1 MHKLGALLCTARV
14 ALVPSKDLQQG
25 KRAGK
30 LQRDILFISM
40 FTYSEKKK
48 KKVKTSIK
56 NSSHALYADLAQKW
70 QSKNL
75 CSLQLQLNRTEKI
88 LLVQ

>member
-14 ALVPSKDLQQG
+14 ALVPSKELQQG

-48 KKVKTSIK
+48 KKRKPLLKIAAMLYMLTLHK
-56 NSSHALYADLAQKW
+56 NGNQRTFVVYSS
-70 QSKNL
+70 N
-75 CSLQLQLNRTEKI
+75 
-88 LLVQ
+88 

>member
-14 ALVPSKDLQQG
+14 ALVHSKELQQG

-48 KKVKTSIK
+48 KVKTSIK

-70 QSKNL
+70 
-75 CSLQLQLNRTEKI
+75 
-88 LLVQ
+88 

>member
-14 ALVPSKDLQQG
+14 ALVPSKELQQG

-30 LQRDILFISM
+30 LQGDILFISM

-48 KKVKTSIK
+48 KKKSE
-56 NSSHALYADLAQKW
+56 NLY
-70 QSKNL
+70 
-75 CSLQLQLNRTEKI
+75 
-88 LLVQ
+88 

>member
-14 ALVPSKDLQQG
+14 ALVHSKELQQG

-48 KKVKTSIK
+48 KRKPLLKIAAMLYMLTLHK
-56 NSSHALYADLAQKW
+56 NGNQRTFVVYSS
-70 QSKNL
+70 N
-75 CSLQLQLNRTEKI
+75 
-88 LLVQ
+88 